1 MASESSA
8 VMSRLR
14 EAVQKVRFLLSL
26 SDTTRWVITS
36 IAGSSPMR
44 PRLSFKRQLSL
55 FDCTGD
61 GAEYYYEVGSS
72 LSTSR
77 TSSTVVS
84 RTSSS
89 ISMTRTSS
97 DASTA
102 SGYDIDRRADLFIE
116 KFREHLRME
125 KQVSLEIRYR
135 KEKSLERTWS
145 DSYA

>member
-55 FDCTGD
+55 LDCTGD
-61 GAEYYYEVGSS
+61 GAEDYYEVGSS

-102 SGYDIDRRADLFIE
+102 SCYDIDTRADLFIE
-116 KFREHLRME
+116 QFREHLRME

-145 DSYA
+145 DSYV